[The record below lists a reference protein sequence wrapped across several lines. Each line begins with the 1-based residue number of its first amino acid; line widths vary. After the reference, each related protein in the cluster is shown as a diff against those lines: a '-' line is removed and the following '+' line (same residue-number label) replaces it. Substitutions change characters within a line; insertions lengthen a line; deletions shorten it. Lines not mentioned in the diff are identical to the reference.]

1 MNCQAEKTANTDNF
15 EPLKDKHFTRKLSV
29 KILACRACT
38 SLELFG
44 ILLLVTYTL
53 AQISG
58 MI

>member
-1 MNCQAEKTANTDNF
+1 M
-15 EPLKDKHFTRKLSV
+15 KDKHFTRKLSV

-38 SLELFG
+38 SLEIFG